1 MAALGQYLDA
11 ASAAVR
17 AQNGAQLARL
27 LDASNPDATRAVTS
41 ALSENR
47 DVNLGAL
54 CQQRVPQPYD
64 EVFAH
69 HCQCLGAIAEN
80 RAEDAFAAVT
90 STTQAFVKDFK
101 MQDTAW
107 SLDALVQLVKAAK
120 ALATRAD
127 AALVASGKKA
137 NKLHDA
143 GALLM
148 LVYRNTANT
157 SVVEKKRASLFL
169 VVNLFKIYFK
179 LNTLHLCKNLIAAV
193 NLPTF
198 PDFETFPSAQKV
210 TYAYY
215 VGRLAVFDDDYA
227 RAEKNLSYAFEHCSK
242 NTPRNKKL
250 VLRYL
255 VPVKL
260 ILGKKPTVRLLE
272 KYRLDEYKTVVEAV
286 KKGDVGQLN
295 DALQEHQVTFIMQGT
310 FLVLE
315 KLRNVALRTLFRKT
329 HAFCSM
335 KNPQKGN
342 QVSLHVF
349 ARALAWC
356 GAGMEIDEVECVVAN
371 LIFRKFIKGYISHK
385 SRVVVLAK
393 NGAFPKLAEN

>member
-17 AQNGAQLARL
+17 AQDGAQLARL
-27 LDASNPDATRAVTS
+27 LDVANPDAMRAVTS
-41 ALSENR
+41 ALAENR
-47 DVNLGAL
+47 EVNLGAL
-54 CQQRVPQPYD
+54 CQQRLPQPYD
-64 EVFAH
+64 EVFAF
-69 HCQCLGAIAEN
+69 HCQCLGAIAEG

-90 STTQAFVKDFK
+90 STTQAFVKDFRL
-101 MQDTAW
+101 QETAW
-107 SLDALVQLVKAAK
+107 SLDALVNLVKAAK
-120 ALATRAD
+120 ALAERAD
-127 AALVASGKKA
+127 AALAAAGKKA
-137 NKLHDA
+137 GKLHDA

-157 SVVEKKRASLFL
+157 SVQEKKRASLFL
-169 VVNLFKIYFK
+169 VVSLFKIYFK

-198 PDFETFPSAQKV
+198 PSFESFPSSQKV
-210 TYAYY
+210 TYSYY

-227 RAEKNLSYAFEHCSK
+227 RAEKNLTYAFEHCSARHPK
-242 NTPRNKKL
+242 NKKL

-260 ILGKKPTVRLLE
+260 ILGRRPTARLLD
-272 KYRLDEYKTVVEAV
+272 KYALDEYKSVVECV
-286 KKGDVGQLN
+286 RKGDVRQLN
-295 DALQEHQVTFIMQGT
+295 DALQKHQVTFIMQGT

-315 KLRNVALRTLFRKT
+315 KLRDIATRALFQKT
-329 HAFCSM
+329 HAFCAA
-335 KNPQKGN
+335 KHPQKAN

-349 ARALAWC
+349 AKALAWC
-356 GAGMEIDEVECVVAN
+356 GAGMDIDEVECVVAN
-371 LIFRKFIKGYISHK
+371 LIFRKLIKGYVSHK

-393 NGAFPKLAEN
+393 TGAFPPLS